1 MAVAGLE
8 GLVNR
13 GKALGMAGEVAV
25 ACGCPWDP
33 QYLRQGLEASSEL
46 RGACGS
52 DSQPS
57 WDLSGTKL
65 R

>member
-1 MAVAGLE
+1 MAGLE
-8 GLVNR
+8 GLVSR
-13 GKALGMAGEVAV
+13 GMAGEVAV

-33 QYLRQGLEASSEL
+33 LYLRQGLEVSREL
-46 RGACGS
+46 WGAWGS

-57 WDLSGTKL
+57 WDVSGTKL